1 MVVHNSCVHAWAF
14 QKLRSDVCLLHCSR
28 HANACNFSVFSR
40 LIMGLKSFF
49 PACNKLIT
57 SPLISSSCFFT
68 QKFEWPYEL
77 HMQFLEAERIFIN
90 KIITL
95 LVETYI
101 TV

>member
-1 MVVHNSCVHAWAF
+1 
-14 QKLRSDVCLLHCSR
+14 
-28 HANACNFSVFSR
+28 
-40 LIMGLKSFF
+40 MGLKSFF
-49 PACNKLIT
+49 FQPVINYLPFDIKFLFLYAV
-57 SPLISSSCFFT
+57 

-101 TV
+101 IV